1 MVITLGNNEKQKM
14 PKEIAQLVN
23 NTNKEVNVEHKGK
36 VIDQQEGGTPM
47 EITHEFPTEVPMH
60 EAQCL
65 DENSKVPQHAPRP
78 PVQRQVGVD
87 HHSQGGINHQLIN
100 RGI

>member
-1 MVITLGNNEKQKM
+1 
-14 PKEIAQLVN
+14 
-23 NTNKEVNVEHKGK
+23 
-36 VIDQQEGGTPM
+36 M

-78 PVQRQVGVD
+78 PV
-87 HHSQGGINHQLIN
+87 
-100 RGI
+100 